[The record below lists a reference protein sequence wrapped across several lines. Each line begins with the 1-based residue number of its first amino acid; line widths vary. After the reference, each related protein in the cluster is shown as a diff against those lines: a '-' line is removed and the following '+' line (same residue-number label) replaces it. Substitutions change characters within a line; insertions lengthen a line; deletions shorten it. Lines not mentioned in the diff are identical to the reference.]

1 MPKYTGD
8 LKTEEKER
16 LYLLLD
22 EMKSRGLSVP
32 ETAYKTILKWPID
45 RNGYFSKLDGKFYDP
60 NQNHIDF
67 LKSNARFVALVSGR
81 GGGKTAVG
89 SQKALEKIMLGQ
101 PGAVLNPDF
110 ENFRIA
116 TWPEF
121 REWIPWDMVVPAHR
135 YRKNPEFNPN
145 QPFTMA
151 FMNGV
156 RVICKG
162 LKDPDSARG
171 PNINWLWY
179 DEAGRDKDG
188 L

>member
-1 MPKYTGD
+1 MDGRRYTP
-8 LKTEEKER
+8 TEEQGKFACSTAR
-16 LYLLLD
+16 FGGFFG
-22 EMKSRGLSVP
+22 SRG
-32 ETAYKTILKWPID
+32 A
-45 RNGYFSKLDGKFYDP
+45 GK
-60 NQNHIDF
+60 
-67 LKSNARFVALVSGR
+67 SSA
-81 GGGKTAVG
+81 G
-89 SQKALEKIMLGQ
+89 SQKAIRKIQQGQ
-101 PGAVLNPDF
+101 NGAVLNPDF

-162 LKDPDSARG
+162 LK
-171 PNINWLWY
+171 
-179 DEAGRDKDG
+179 E
-188 L
+188 